1 MGVDQEYFNWLG
13 LIAVS
18 VSVPASACAL
28 LASCVH
34 KANIVAIVVLLNTLL
49 ALTSANEILSQVAGD
64 ALVMLLGLIVALVGT
79 TIAPVHQ
86 VVVCASVSACVLIST
101 LPATVVLAFDTD
113 PVALS
118 TQTPPI

>member
-1 MGVDQEYFNWLG
+1 MSDPAA
-13 LIAVS
+13 AV
-18 VSVPASACAL
+18 AL
-28 LASCVH
+28 LTIANH
-34 KANIVAIVVLLNTLL
+34 KANIVDIVVLLNTLL

-64 ALVMLLGLIVALVGT
+64 ALVILLGFIVALVGT

-118 TQTPPI
+118 TQAPPI